1 MGATN
6 QPIFSFQPTR
16 PVLIYVKFK
25 KMTGGNVRSMKQV
38 IHVIGA
44 AIFDRCA
51 DVVASP
57 KSQKRH
63 RKMRQKQERDLT
75 GHYGAILLRAV
86 VGALEHQRG
95 LAQTNK
101 PRERRRREH

>member
-51 DVVASP
+51 DVCFTKISKTPP
-57 KSQKRH
+57 KDAPK
-63 RKMRQKQERDLT
+63 T
-75 GHYGAILLRAV
+75 GA
-86 VGALEHQRG
+86 
-95 LAQTNK
+95 
-101 PRERRRREH
+101 